1 MNRYLLHFSVI
12 LIDDTSSVAGRKT
25 LILLQKYQPQILQF
39 LTTSISW
46 MRRKVL
52 NSIMDVISVNEWKSI
67 FSIFFSNFVIFL
79 LK

>member
-12 LIDDTSSVAGRKT
+12 LIDDTISVAGRKT
-25 LILLQKYQPQILQF
+25 LILLQKYQPHILQF

-52 NSIMDVISVNEWKSI
+52 NSIIDVISVNERKWI
-67 FSIFFSNFVIFL
+67 FSIFFNNFVIFF
-79 LK
+79 